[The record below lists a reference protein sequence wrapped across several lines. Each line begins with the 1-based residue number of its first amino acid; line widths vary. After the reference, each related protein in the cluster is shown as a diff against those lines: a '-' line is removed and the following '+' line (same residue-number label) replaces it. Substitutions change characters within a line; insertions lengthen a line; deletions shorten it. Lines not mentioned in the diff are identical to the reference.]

1 MRNWESC
8 DKGTN
13 QRFHGDLFKSRNKYI
28 KITHYIFP
36 LWRPGFCVLLL
47 EEPIQPSCMSPV
59 TLLCTSGTLNKI
71 QINAVETSNIVMSIT
86 PYPVHCYVSLWTS
99 FCKLSHAMRGRGEV
113 CTVTVC
119 SGSLSLS
126 ISLLVCN
133 VYSRVW
139 LWEVMYFLK
148 A

>member
-71 QINAVETSNIVMSIT
+71 QINAVETSNIVMSG
-86 PYPVHCYVSLWTS
+86 YPLPRPLLCFTVDIILQIESCNAGSRWSLHSHCLQW
-99 FCKLSHAMRGRGEV
+99 
-113 CTVTVC
+113 
-119 SGSLSLS
+119 
-126 ISLLVCN
+126 LLVSVN
-133 VYSRVW
+133 FIAS
-139 LWEVMYFLK
+139 L
-148 A
+148 